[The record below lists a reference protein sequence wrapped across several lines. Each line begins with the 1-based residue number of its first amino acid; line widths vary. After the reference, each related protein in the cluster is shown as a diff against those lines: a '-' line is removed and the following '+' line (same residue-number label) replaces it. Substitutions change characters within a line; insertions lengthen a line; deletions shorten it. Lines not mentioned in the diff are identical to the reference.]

1 MPEPT
6 LEVLKGTLD
15 VLVLKAL
22 SWGAMHGYAV
32 SRWIREVTDE
42 ALTIEEGA
50 LYPTLHRLERRGLL
64 EAEWD
69 LTDNNRQA
77 KFYRLTAAGRRALRA
92 ETITWGRFAEAV
104 RHVLTAK
111 QRPVWARSS

>member
-1 MPEPT
+1 VPEPA

-15 VLVLKAL
+15 VLILKSL

-32 SRWIREVTDE
+32 SRWIRDVTDD

-50 LYPTLHRLERRGLL
+50 LYPALHRLERRGLL

-77 KFYRLTAAGRRALRA
+77 KFYRLTAEGRGRLRT
-92 ETITWGRFAEAV
+92 ETASWVRFAEAV
-104 RHVLTAK
+104 GRVLTAK
-111 QRPVWARSS
+111 EQPVWARSR